1 MVFDIAALVQVILID
16 LALAGDNASAVGL
29 AAAALPQAQQRRVI
43 ALGVALALLLRIVF
57 ALVGDSTTTNVF
69 PPEPVATLARLLD
82 FSALPDLP
90 DAFGFAATFA
100 FA

>member
-1 MVFDIAALVQVILID
+1 MQLSTIK
-16 LALAGDNASAVGL
+16 S
-29 AAAALPQAQQRRVI
+29 LPKN
-43 ALGVALALLLRIVF
+43 LRIVF
-57 ALVGDSTTTNVF
+57 ALVGDSTTTKVF
-69 PPEPVATLARLLD
+69 PPDPVATLAAPLDFAAFD